1 METLFNHAH
10 FPADRARRLNDPER
24 LKRHLSEAD
33 LLRLLALTGNEDVA
47 DLGSG
52 TGFYTDIVAR
62 HTTGTVYAVD
72 LAPQMHDAYRQKGVP
87 TNVRLVEAD
96 VRTVP
101 LPAESIDVAYS
112 IATLHE
118 TEGDLGL
125 EHLLPALRSPGRVV
139 IVDFRVEA
147 TTLEGGPPVSHRI
160 GNETATAIFR
170 PHFEQVTIEDVGE
183 IMFGLVASGKRPVAR
198 A

>member
-72 LAPQMHDAYRQKGVP
+72 LAPQMHDAH
-87 TNVRLVEAD
+87 VRCVRDPGDPRRPQRNIEVFKIHEITAVEAPEALED
-96 VRTVP
+96 LAP
-101 LPAESIDVAYS
+101 EKHEAPAHY
-112 IATLHE
+112 
-118 TEGDLGL
+118 
-125 EHLLPALRSPGRVV
+125 
-139 IVDFRVEA
+139 FRV
-147 TTLEGGPPVSHRI
+147 PYDCVISDV
-160 GNETATAIFR
+160 
-170 PHFEQVTIEDVGE
+170 PHFI
-183 IMFGLVASGKRPVAR
+183 A
-198 A
+198 